1 MQRIKEWCE
10 YTDMRRLHNNH
21 KVHKNRNLLLLALS
35 ALAVVAV
42 MVGSAFAWTDF
53 GQSRTNRFRGTVE
66 ADVTLHDE
74 YDEETGDKDVFVENS
89 GNSPIYVRIRLD
101 EYMEI
106 DSKSFID
113 TANIRRKDTWTPHT
127 YDNTTVEDCEHFHE
141 YYTWKMSGAQR
152 SFVEG
157 TPGLVYSRLGANG
170 RVDTTPAGGK
180 PTAVASSP
188 IIMSKYLALKTL
200 SESQLAIDEGLDAAM
215 SAEDLIIWMSATTD
229 GCWIL
234 DDTDTA
240 ENGGAWAYW
249 SVALEAGQATNLLI
263 DSVTRTGKEP
273 SADWYYGIDVKLQA
287 VTVSDFGKW
296 NDSGY
301 KITSDAEILIASWL

>member
-1 MQRIKEWCE
+1 
-10 YTDMRRLHNNH
+10 MRRLLNNR
-21 KVHKNRNLLLLALS
+21 KARKSKNLLFLALS
-35 ALAVVAV
+35 ALAVVA
-42 MVGSAFAWTDF
+42 MMIGSAFAWTDF
-53 GQSRTNRFRGTVE
+53 GQSKTNRFRGTVE

-74 YDEETGDKDVFVENS
+74 YDDKTGDKDVFVENS
-89 GNSPIYVRIRLD
+89 GKSPIYVRVRLD

-106 DSKSFID
+106 DGTSFVD
-113 TANIRRKDTWTPHT
+113 TAAVRQKDTWTPHT
-127 YDNTTVEDCEHFHE
+127 YNCDAIENCEQPATSNHLFHD
-141 YYTWKMSGAQR
+141 YYTWEMSGAQR

-157 TPGLVYSRLGANG
+157 TPGLVYSKLDANG
-170 RVDTTPAGGK
+170 KVDTNPTGGK
-180 PTAVASSP
+180 PTADASSS
-188 IIMSKYLALKTL
+188 IIMSKYLALKVL
-200 SESQLAIDEGLDAAM
+200 AESQPAIDDGIESVM
-215 SAEDLIIWMSATTD
+215 SAKDFTIWTAATTS

-249 SVALEAGQATNLLI
+249 SVALGAGQATNLLL

-296 NDSGY
+296 NDAGY
-301 KITSDAEILIASWL
+301 KITSDAEILIASWM